1 MAFTFNG
8 TTQYL
13 SAAASPIASSPSVFT
28 MAAWAN
34 GAAQDGRL
42 FFALGSSSNTSPIIG
57 MGTGATSISQ
67 STDSLRPFV
76 RLNSGTFPFGNLT
89 AECISGLWNSTWKHA
104 AMSFDGTDF
113 KAYANGVNSLTKA
126 GTLGALDTNRT
137 AIGALLRASPILYFG
152 GQVAEAAI
160 WNVALTDAEV
170 DSLAHGVTPDQIR
183 PQSLVFYA
191 PIVRNLQELKGAL
204 TITNNNTATVSD
216 HPRAYA

>member
-34 GAAQDGRL
+34 GAAQDGKL
-42 FFALGSSSNTSPIIG
+42 FFALGSSTNNSPIIG
-57 MGTGATSISQ
+57 LGTGATSISQ
-67 STDSLRPFV
+67 STNALRPFV
-76 RLNSGTFPFGNLT
+76 RVNSGIFPFGNLA
-89 AECISGLWNSTWKHA
+89 AECISGFWNSTWKHG
-104 AMSFDGTDF
+104 AMSFDGTNY
-113 KAYANGVNSLTKA
+113 KAYAEGVNSLTVA
-126 GTLGALDTNRT
+126 GSLGALDTNRT
-137 AIGALLRASPILYFG
+137 AVGCLLRSGVALHFS

-170 DSLAHGVTPDQIR
+170 DALAHGFTPDQIR
-183 PQSLVFYA
+183 PQSLVFYT
-191 PIVRNLQELKGAL
+191 PLVRNIQDLKGGL

-216 HPRAYA
+216 HPRVYA